1 MNLATFLVK
10 IHTLKNIRDR
20 SFGLEFYNTILCGTV
35 IPLFRRK
42 SSAEYFELK
51 GWFCRNYL
59 GSTTCPTNSSID
71 TSSISESLI
80 SPSML
85 G

>member
-1 MNLATFLVK
+1 MVSFNKLYEPSDFFSKDSCFVENK
-10 IHTLKNIRDR
+10 RDR

-51 GWFCRNYL
+51 G
-59 GSTTCPTNSSID
+59 
-71 TSSISESLI
+71 
-80 SPSML
+80 
-85 G
+85 